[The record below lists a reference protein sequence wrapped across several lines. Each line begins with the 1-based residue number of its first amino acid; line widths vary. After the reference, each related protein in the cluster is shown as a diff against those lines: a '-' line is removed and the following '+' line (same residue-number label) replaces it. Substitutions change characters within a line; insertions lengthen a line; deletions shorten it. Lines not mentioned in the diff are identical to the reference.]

1 MALGGTEAKVVGFV
15 HDEFIVE
22 TPEENAETVLAIVVK
37 TMEEAGQQYLTDVPV
52 VAEAKIAD
60 SWASK

>member
-1 MALGGTEAKVVGFV
+1 MALGGTEAKVVGFI

-22 TPEENAETVLAIVVK
+22 TPEENAEVVLSIVVK

-52 VAEAKIAD
+52 VAEAVIAG
-60 SWASK
+60 SWAGK